1 MDFVKSYK
9 SWVEKRGGYVCDL
22 QRKEYLGSKLTFS
35 FFQTDDL
42 PLHCP
47 SNVLSWNHY
56 SMENLLRNNS
66 KDSLNL
72 HLTVYY
78 INSMIHFD
86 SSGLNDIIVILWERE
101 VKFKLEVILFRILSV
116 IFMKVLILHQG
127 KIELKSWRMCF
138 IL

>member
-1 MDFVKSYK
+1 
-9 SWVEKRGGYVCDL
+9 
-22 QRKEYLGSKLTFS
+22 
-35 FFQTDDL
+35 
-42 PLHCP
+42 
-47 SNVLSWNHY
+47 
-56 SMENLLRNNS
+56 MENLLRNNS

-127 KIELKSWRMCF
+127 KIELKS
-138 IL
+138 